1 MKQFLKWFLVGFIT
15 LISLGGGLWMGAIAQ
30 SPQSTATLPLFPQL
44 TTLLPQG
51 APQTTK
57 EELSTSP
64 LEHWTRAIRV
74 VDFVRPA
81 EGYGH
86 LPYAEAKQ
94 NLIVV
99 GSYSD
104 WQQRFERMENEAG
117 LALMKMMDAA
127 RQDGV
132 WIVPVSGFRDV
143 QRQKELFDSQV
154 KVTGSVQQAAESV
167 APPGYSEHHTGLAI
181 DLTDGMKRGST
192 ISSDFAKTSSYRW
205 LRRNAKRF
213 GFELSFP
220 PRNVQGVK
228 YEPWHWRY
236 VGSAEAKDIFRAA
249 RGG

>member
-1 MKQFLKWFLVGFIT
+1 MKQFLKWFLVGFLT
-15 LISLGGGLWMGAIAQ
+15 LLSLSCGLWLGSIAQ
-30 SPQSTATLPLFPQL
+30 APQSIATLPSLHLL
-44 TTLLPQG
+44 TTLFPHNSPQPTE
-51 APQTTK
+51 AK
-57 EELSTSP
+57 LSTSP
-64 LEHWTRAIRV
+64 LGNWTKKIRV

-86 LPYAEAKQ
+86 LPYPEAKQ

-117 LALMKMMDAA
+117 LALMKMLDAA
-127 RQDGV
+127 RGDGV
-132 WIVPVSGFRDV
+132 WLVPVSGFRDV
-143 QRQKELFDSQV
+143 QRQTELFQSQV
-154 KVTGSVQQAAESV
+154 KITGSVQQAAQSV

-181 DLTDGMKRGST
+181 DLTDGMKQRSA
-192 ISSDFAKTSSYRW
+192 ISSDFAKTAAYRW

-220 PRNVQGVK
+220 PGNVQGVK